1 MFMCYRGGGI
11 GHMYMREIE
20 NRFEDMRLEQTGL
33 GAGSQVA
40 QPPWGADGDAGG
52 PPVSLAK
59 AATPIG
65 NTPMA
70 DSDDDGHTD
79 GEDSE
84 GERMDIN
91 PGEGDY
97 PCEEEDDAS
106 DDNVGD
112 GIWQGTY
119 GMAEY

>member
-1 MFMCYRGGGI
+1 
-11 GHMYMREIE
+11 MYMREIE

-40 QPPWGADGDAGG
+40 QPPWGVDGDAGG

-65 NTPMA
+65 NAPMA

-106 DDNVGD
+106 DNNVGD